1 MSVEATETGVHDT
14 EVAALHLV
22 GEIGIADERG

>member
-1 MSVEATETGVHDT
+1 MSAEATETGVHCAKVT
-14 EVAALHLV
+14 AFHLV